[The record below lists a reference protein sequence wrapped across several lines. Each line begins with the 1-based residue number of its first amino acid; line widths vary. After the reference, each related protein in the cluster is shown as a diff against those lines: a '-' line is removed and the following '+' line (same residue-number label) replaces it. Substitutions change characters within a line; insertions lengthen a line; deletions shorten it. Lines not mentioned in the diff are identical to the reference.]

1 MGKRVKFYSA
11 NDLMYGSNLRKSEKI
26 IQEYEKGK
34 EVNDINDII
43 ELYNVK
49 KYFDNKIYFSE
60 WDSERIER
68 YEAVIKSSFGMIA
81 SYIKSINEGN
91 FQSYYRAVDKDYIN
105 DYWELID
112 RFKVYESISKE
123 FFKEFIIKFNVPI

>member
-68 YEAVIKSSFGMIA
+68 YEAV
-81 SYIKSINEGN
+81 
-91 FQSYYRAVDKDYIN
+91 V
-105 DYWELID
+105 
-112 RFKVYESISKE
+112 
-123 FFKEFIIKFNVPI
+123 